1 MITLW
6 HSYMPNFPKVQLK
19 AFHFPSPCLWERIQ
33 KKKSKYPFRIS
44 LFTAGSCLFLVYLS
58 LSWKITPFH
67 HSRNPIKHRP
77 NYAVLITTAR
87 KTTSLPSSTYQ
98 PCRDTRQQQRDSSF
112 STTYINIQ
120 LQDHQ
125 CMVGGKKKN
134 QCRRERDLQQAVI
147 NVTLD

>member
-1 MITLW
+1 MVSQHHIPWPLSPKIITLW
-6 HSYMPNFPKVQLK
+6 HSYTPNFPKVQLK
-19 AFHFPSPCLWERIQ
+19 ALHFPSLNRVFGKGYR
-33 KKKSKYPFRIS
+33 KKNPKYPFQIS

-112 STTYINIQ
+112 STTYINI
-120 LQDHQ
+120 
-125 CMVGGKKKN
+125 
-134 QCRRERDLQQAVI
+134 
-147 NVTLD
+147 